1 MGSKKQS
8 IYDDQESQIQKQSME
23 FVEFLTR
30 KGMLEDPEINDEKIR
45 KAKKST
51 AQKAYHNTKILM
63 EQYRMIVWVLQC
75 MPTELAQELEVPT
88 RDLDALARKID
99 LETALE
105 NKKLESRL
113 SAIMKTRVLIDRIHD
128 ALSVVR
134 KKPDNGEKLYAAI
147 YHTYIDPVQRNH
159 AELMDYLHMS
169 TRTYYRYRKE
179 ALTIMSVR
187 LWSAPSGSVDSWL
200 EVLTLL
206 EDI

>member
-1 MGSKKQS
+1 MGRNKNSL
-8 IYDDQESQIQKQSME
+8 YDDQETQIQKQSMN

-30 KGMLEDPEINDEKIR
+30 KGMLEDPEIDDEKVR
-45 KAKKST
+45 KARKST
-51 AQKAYHNTKILM
+51 AQRAYHNTKVLM
-63 EQYRMIVWVLQC
+63 EQYRMIMWVLQC
-75 MPTELAQELEVPT
+75 MPTELAQELRVHT
-88 RDLDALARKID
+88 RDLDALASKID
-99 LETALE
+99 LETTLE
-105 NKKLESRL
+105 NRKLESRL

-134 KKPDNGEKLYAAI
+134 KKPDNGEKLYQVI
-147 YHTYIDPVQRNH
+147 YHTYIDPVQRKH
-159 AELMDYLHMS
+159 QDLIEHLQVS
-169 TRTYYRYRKE
+169 TRAYYRYRRE